1 MRLFAFVFCLLAAG
15 AASAETVL
23 RRGNAYEP
31 ASLDPFKATTVY
43 ESFIVGDLFEG
54 LVIKGIDASPQPGVA
69 ESWEVSDDSLSW
81 TFKLRPNN
89 QWSDGTPLTSADVV
103 YSFQRLMDPMTASQ
117 YPSLFYVLKNGRA
130 VNTGELPVEEL
141 GVVAVDELTV
151 RVDLETPAPFLPGL
165 FSNAFATTVPKHA
178 IEKYGEDWVKP
189 GTMVS
194 NGAFTLEVW
203 ESFDRIE
210 LVKNPNFREADTVKL
225 DRVIYYP
232 TEDFNSALQR
242 FRSGE
247 LDMSYEFPVSRF
259 EWLQENL
266 ASETRITPALN
277 TMYLSV
283 NQTRPPLDDIRIRRA
298 LSLAMD
304 RTAIT
309 DQVLQSGEIPAY
321 GFVPEGMP
329 GFTTGSFDYL
339 DMPRSERIAEARRLL
354 AEAGYGPQNPL
365 RLNFRLMSQA
375 NRMRITA
382 AIAAMWRPLGVIAEI
397 NNSEGKVLFADMRA
411 GNFDIAFSGWVA
423 DYDDAENFLYILKS
437 ESVNSNYSRY
447 NSPEFDRLMAES
459 YLIKDPAA
467 RQSKLQEAE
476 QVMLNDHAVIPVFWD
491 VHRNL
496 IQDYVEGWVPNATDD
511 HLSRYISLNK

>member
-1 MRLFAFVFCLLAAG
+1 MRLIPLLVCLLAAG

-31 ASLDPFKATTVY
+31 ATLDPFKTTTIY

-54 LVIKGIDASPQPGVA
+54 LTIKGIDATPQPGVA
-69 ESWEVSDDSLSW
+69 ESWELSDDSMSW
-81 TFKLRPNN
+81 TFYLRADN

-103 YSFQRLMDPMTASQ
+103 FSFQRLMDPATASQ
-117 YPSLFYVLKNGRA
+117 FPTLFYVIKNGRA
-130 VNTGELPVEEL
+130 VNTGELPPEEL

-151 RVDLETPAPFLPGL
+151 RIDLDKPAPFLPGL
-165 FSNAFATTVPKHA
+165 LSNAFATTVPQHA
-178 IEKYGEDWVKP
+178 IEKYGDDWVKP
-189 GTMVS
+189 GTMIS
-194 NGAFTLEVW
+194 NGAFTLQVW

-210 LVKNPNFREADTVKL
+210 ITKNPLFHEAGSVQL

-247 LDMSYEFPVSRF
+247 LDMSYEFPVSRY

-266 ASETRITPALN
+266 ASETRVSPALN

-283 NQTRPPLDDIRIRRA
+283 NQTKPPLDDIRVRKA
-298 LSLAMD
+298 LSLAID

-321 GFVPEGMP
+321 GFVPNGMP
-329 GFTTGSFDYL
+329 GYTTGSL
-339 DMPRSERIAEARRLL
+339 DFRGMPQSERFAEARRLL

-397 NNSEGKVLFADMRA
+397 NNSEGKVLFADLKS
-411 GNFDIAFSGWVA
+411 GDFDIGFSGWVA

-437 ESVNSNYSRY
+437 DSVNSNYSRY

-467 RQSKLQEAE
+467 RQAKLAEAE

-496 IQDYVEGWVPNATDD
+496 IQDYVVGWVPNATDD
-511 HLSRYISLNK
+511 HLSRYMSLNK